1 MSSEQDV
8 RLDQMSKLRVQ
19 YAKRRIKLD
28 TSGSHTLSQEE
39 PKMEPVN
46 FDEILELIWMQMER
60 SGPGTVQSLS
70 DEAGEELEPTLR
82 EMDSAGLVSMAGSSV
97 SLTSKGE
104 NQAQELIRCHR
115 LAERLLADVLSV
127 KGELLE
133 AQACEFEHILSAEV
147 TESICTLLGHP
158 STCPHGRP
166 IPPGECCKGNR
177 TEVEPIVVS
186 LDRLPP
192 GEAGRVMYVET
203 RSHARLDK
211 LASFGLVPGALVTM
225 HQRQPS
231 LVVRIGE
238 TQLAMDE
245 LVAQSVH
252 VQRVPRRES
261 AVPQS
266 QESKNLFR
274 RHRHGRRRMG

>member
-1 MSSEQDV
+1 MP
-8 RLDQMSKLRVQ
+8 KLRVQ
-19 YAKRRIKLD
+19 YAQRRIELD
-28 TSGSHTLSQEE
+28 TFGSETVSQKE
-39 PKMEPVN
+39 PKMEQVN
-46 FDEILELIWMQMER
+46 FDEILELVWMQRER
-60 SGPGTVQSLS
+60 SSQVTVQSLS
-70 DEAGEELEPTLR
+70 DEAREELEPTLR
-82 EMDSAGLVSMAGSSV
+82 EMDRAGLVSLAESSV
-97 SLTSKGE
+97 SLTSKGNE
-104 NQAQELIRCHR
+104 HAQELIRCHR

-133 AQACEFEHILSAEV
+133 AQACEFEHILSPEV

-203 RSHARLDK
+203 KSHARLDR
-211 LASFGLVPGALVTM
+211 LASFGLVPGAVLTM

-231 LVVRIGE
+231 LVIRIGE

-245 LVAQSVH
+245 LVARSVH
-252 VQRVPRRES
+252 VQRVPRREH
-261 AVPQS
+261 ALPQT
-266 QESKNLFR
+266 EEGKRWFR
-274 RHRHGRRRMG
+274 RHRHRGRPEE

>member
-1 MSSEQDV
+1 VEQV
-8 RLDQMSKLRVQ
+8 
-19 YAKRRIKLD
+19 A
-28 TSGSHTLSQEE
+28 
-39 PKMEPVN
+39 
-46 FDEILELIWMQMER
+46 FDEILELIWMQTESR
-60 SGPGTVQSLS
+60 ANVTVQSLS
-70 DEAGEELEPTLR
+70 DEATEELEPLLR
-82 EMDSAGLVSMAGSSV
+82 EMEDAGLVSVAESSV
-97 SLTSKGE
+97 SLTSKGKE
-104 NQAQELIRCHR
+104 QAQELIRCHR

-133 AQACEFEHILSAEV
+133 AQACEFEHILSPEV

-158 STCPHGRP
+158 STCPHGMP

-203 RSHARLDK
+203 KSHARLDK
-211 LASFGLVPGALVTM
+211 LASFGLVPGAVVAM

-245 LVAQSVH
+245 LVAKSVH
-252 VQRVPRRES
+252 VQRVPRKEGVVRQPE
-261 AVPQS
+261 
-266 QESKNLFR
+266 EGKIWFR
-274 RHRHGRRRMG
+274 RHRHRGRRTG